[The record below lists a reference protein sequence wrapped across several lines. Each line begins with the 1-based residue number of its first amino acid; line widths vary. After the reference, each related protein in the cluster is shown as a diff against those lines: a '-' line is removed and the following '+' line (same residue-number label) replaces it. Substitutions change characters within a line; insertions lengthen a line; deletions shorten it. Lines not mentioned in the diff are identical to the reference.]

1 MKMMLDEFGLSILEG
16 IGSLLILTII
26 LYIFGQITTG
36 DSVIFEALD
45 GFINVLIGGV

>member
-16 IGSLLILTII
+16 IGSLLILIII
-26 LYIFGQITTG
+26 LYIFGQISTG
-36 DSVIFEALD
+36 ESVIFEALN